1 MPIFA
6 AHARLRR
13 AQQWLHARVHQRGQP
28 ERGDLRQ
35 QRETLAPRP
44 GGRGVFVEASSD
56 EASSSSPRV
65 LATRRAADSSIAA
78 FSRVEAAAT
87 DERDESAP
95 RRLPNAVFSS
105 ERRNSRPPSEMST
118 WVSESPEAASACS
131 SSCACSRQYASRASE
146 RRREPG
152 VAADADAEL
161 VHADDELVRHV
172 EAARSRVS
180 RETRRVGGLVREGL
194 VREGLVRAA
203 VRGAV
208 VVDHR
213 DAHEP
218 ASRRRRRRSSGRDR
232 EVTSKKNLLVT
243 SAARRRSRRRGGR
256 RGARGE
262 AAARGS
268 ARRAYA
274 GRSGQHRP
282 FHCSASGF
290 TGSPSRAIGVTSGNP
305 LI

>member
-6 AHARLRR
+6 AHAVSAELSNGSTHEFTSAGSPSAEICASNAKRSRHVQVDE
-13 AQQWLHARVHQRGQP
+13 ASSS
-28 ERGDLRQ
+28 
-35 QRETLAPRP
+35 
-44 GGRGVFVEASSD
+44 EASSD
-56 EASSSSPRV
+56 EASSSSPRP
-65 LATRRAADSSIAA
+65 RHCRAAVKSIAA

-105 ERRNSRPPSEMST
+105 ETQEQPPALGDEHRTRSPPRPRAPQLELLRLLPPVRVPRPPSCGEPGRPST
-118 WVSESPEAASACS
+118 RWPTPS
-131 SSCACSRQYASRASE
+131 SS
-146 RRREPG
+146 
-152 VAADADAEL
+152 
-161 VHADDELVRHV
+161 HADDELVRHV

-208 VVDHR
+208 VAPRRTRVG
-213 DAHEP
+213 DA
-218 ASRRRRRRSSGRDR
+218 SSPSALERRDR
-232 EVTSKKNLLVT
+232 EVTSKEP
-243 SAARRRSRRRGGR
+243 SREPAARRRSRRRGGR

-274 GRSGQHRP
+274 GRSRQHRP